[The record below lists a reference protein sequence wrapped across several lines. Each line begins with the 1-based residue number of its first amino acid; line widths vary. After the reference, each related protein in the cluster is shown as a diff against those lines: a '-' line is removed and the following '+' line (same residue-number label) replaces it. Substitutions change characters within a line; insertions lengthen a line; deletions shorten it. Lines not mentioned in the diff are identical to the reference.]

1 MAITT
6 YTVKRGDT
14 LWGICGTYGSSIS
27 GSTRNEKINTLVSL
41 NGIKNRNL
49 IYVGQ
54 VLKLSG
60 GSSSGSSG
68 SSGGGEIGRAHV

>member
-1 MAITT
+1 MAITS

-27 GSTRNEKINTLVSL
+27 GSNRNEKINTLVSL

-54 VLKLSG
+54 VLK
-60 GSSSGSSG
+60 
-68 SSGGGEIGRAHV
+68 